1 MIPFLP
7 ALLLL
12 LMQGSLDGD
21 ALEGRVQQLWLARV
35 TGHSAHLD
43 QTVAEEAIC
52 ALLFGSNPQVVR
64 QRPRAKSHSR
74 VSDPSLTK
82 GAFNPSAAPRDGPQA

>member
-21 ALEGRVQQLWLARV
+21 ALEGRVHQLWLARV
-35 TGHSAHLD
+35 TGHSAHLN
-43 QTVAEEAIC
+43 QVATEEAIC
-52 ALLFGSNPQVVR
+52 ALLFAAESKRTSP
-64 QRPRAKSHSR
+64 RPPGDCLSQI
-74 VSDPSLTK
+74 PSEVFSA
-82 GAFNPSAAPRDGPQA
+82 GALNPSAAPRDGPLA